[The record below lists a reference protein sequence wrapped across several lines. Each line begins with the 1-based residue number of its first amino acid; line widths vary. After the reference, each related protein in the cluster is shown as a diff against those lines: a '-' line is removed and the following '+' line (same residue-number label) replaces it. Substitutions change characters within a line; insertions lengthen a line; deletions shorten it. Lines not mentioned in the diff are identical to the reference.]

1 MPVLI
6 EDAIADIKDATELPA
21 TPKWHLCS
29 AAGDND
35 ALPSLNIKDAIT
47 DH

>member
-1 MPVLI
+1 MQAPI

-29 AAGDND
+29 AAGATLTMQAHIIVDGI
-35 ALPSLNIKDAIT
+35 S
-47 DH
+47 HH